1 LLRERNR
8 FPELA
13 AAGAAAYQYFPEL
26 ATVGAAAYQYFPE
39 LAAVGAAAYQY
50 FPELAAAGAAALPDP
65 KKFSYIINKFFKTFK
80 SMKCIFTKFKCL
92 RKTERRSIFLL
103 AVFFAIMT
111 TGCKSD
117 ADENKNPYDRPHDAS
132 QAVEVNTI
140 SPVSG
145 GIGTK
150 VIVTG
155 TNFGN
160 NPEQVKLYF
169 NEKEALILKI
179 QDNAI
184 YALTPRQPGE
194 FSDIKVVVG
203 NKEAVLDGMQFQYFI
218 KAAVTTVTGQV
229 GVGTAA
235 DGPALQATYGRPVMV
250 AASND
255 GLVFISDDY
264 GTSLRLLSTKDN
276 VVTTVINGL
285 NRPWQ
290 SDFNDVEDRLFV
302 VEREAL
308 NRPILFYVLSRN
320 TNWMQREIYYDQ
332 KDAEGNYIA
341 GAMPQ
346 AGLAADDTYV
356 YMISQNGERLIRIHQ
371 DTKKVE
377 VIGENFGMAPWNY
390 LAWNKKD
397 RKLYASA
404 EEFGRLYRFDPYY
417 IPEGKDTPWLTF
429 NEVEHI
435 AGTSRGTAQEGNG
448 LNIRMNFIL
457 GIAADKEGNIYLPDD
472 GNSVIWKIDQ
482 ELNGTIIAGIVET
495 RGYRDGDP
503 KEALFNRPYGVSV
516 TEDGLIYVAD
526 MDNRVVRCIAIQ

>member
-1 LLRERNR
+1 
-8 FPELA
+8 
-13 AAGAAAYQYFPEL
+13 
-26 ATVGAAAYQYFPE
+26 
-39 LAAVGAAAYQY
+39 
-50 FPELAAAGAAALPDP
+50 
-65 KKFSYIINKFFKTFK
+65 
-80 SMKCIFTKFKCL
+80 
-92 RKTERRSIFLL
+92 
-103 AVFFAIMT
+103 MT
-111 TGCKSD
+111 AGCKSE
-117 ADENKNPYDRPHDAS
+117 ADESKNPYDRPHDANR
-132 QAVEVNTI
+132 AIEVSTI

-155 TNFGN
+155 DNFGN

-169 NEKEALILKI
+169 NEKEALILRI

-203 NKEAVLDGMQFQYFI
+203 NKEAVLDGMRFQYFI
-218 KAAVTTVTGQV
+218 KAAVTTVAGQF
-229 GVGTAA
+229 GSTAA
-235 DGPALQATYGRPVMV
+235 ATDGPALQAIFGRPIMV

-255 GLVFISDDY
+255 GLVFISDDT

-290 SDFNDVEDRLFV
+290 SAFNIAEDKLFV
-302 VEREAL
+302 VEREAS

-320 TNWMQREIYYDQ
+320 TNWMQREIFYDQ
-332 KDAEGNYIA
+332 KDEHGDYIA
-341 GAMPQ
+341 GSMPQ

-356 YMISQNGERLIRIHQ
+356 YMICQNGEKLIRVHQ
-371 DTKKVE
+371 ETKKVE
-377 VIGENFGMAPWNY
+377 VIGENFSMAAWNY
-390 LAWNKKD
+390 LAWSQKD
-397 RKLYASA
+397 KKLYASA

-417 IPEGKDTPWLTF
+417 IPEGRDTPWLTF

-435 AGTSRGTAQEGNG
+435 AGTSRGSAQEGNG
-448 LNIRMNFIL
+448 LNIRMSYIL

-472 GNSVIWKIDQ
+472 GNSCIWKIDQ
-482 ELNGTIIAGIVET
+482 ELNGTIIAGVPGT
-495 RGYRDGDP
+495 AGYKDGDP

-516 TEDGLIYVAD
+516 TEDGLIYVAE
-526 MDNRVVRCIAIQ
+526 NVNKVVRCIAIQ